1 VLVLGYPQLFPKSDH
16 EQRCAKLYPWRGDE
30 NMLRDAGDRLNRVIE
45 QAAAASDVEY
55 VDVAR
60 RWAGH
65 EICGDKG

>member
-55 VDVAR
+55 VGR
-60 RWAGH
+60 RRPAVGRSRDLWR
-65 EICGDKG
+65 